1 MLDFSIKTLS
11 DDTKELY
18 VDGKM
23 VASGTQEEVLSII
36 RLMTQHEAL
45 EKVSN
50 NEGRGRR
57 KIKAILEPTMTK
69 SNHTIVLVRK
79 IELRPCDCRSESTVK
94 KVPYEARRVELKIP
108 DEVVFAE
115 NNWVFGGSVE
125 PSGVDGKNFVNVDL
139 SGENLGFTVPTR
151 YFSLNHCTCDYC
163 KTNRQR
169 NKTYLVVNQET
180 GEWKQLGKEC
190 LKLFVTG
197 IDIDAIATF
206 ESFIKDAEDAA
217 NPGDEFFYNKGFKF
231 VKIADALALAYAVY
245 RERGY
250 LATRDSVGNPNDLCN
265 KNIVQRKLAQQYG
278 CNSDFLNITNSTRD
292 KIDALTVKADIN
304 AAKDAIG
311 DVEQL
316 PDDPYY
322 NNLKV
327 VVANEYIPLNKL
339 GLLVSIPKAI
349 DRYEEEKRRQEEK
362 EKLAAESNY
371 LGSVGE
377 KISVNFVSG
386 REVACCETQF
396 VLLHIYEFKDANG
409 NAVVW
414 KSSSSKDI
422 PKSGTVT
429 GTVKA
434 HEEYN
439 GIKQTIILRAKIA
452 A

>member
-1 MLDFSIKTLS
+1 MITKT
-11 DDTKELY
+11 Y
-18 VDGKM
+18 M
-23 VASGTQEEVLSII
+23 IPEENV
-36 RLMTQHEAL
+36 ENL
-45 EKVSN
+45 EKKFN
-50 NEGRGRR
+50 AAAR
-57 KIKAILEPTMTK
+57 KIRKINPELEPTMTK

-115 NNWVFGGSVE
+115 NNWAFGGSVE
-125 PSGVDGKNFVNVDL
+125 PSGVDGKNFVNVNL
-139 SGENLGFTVPTR
+139 SGKDLGFIVPTR
-151 YFSLNHCTCDYC
+151 YFSSNPCTCDYC
-163 KTNRQR
+163 RTNRKR

-190 LKLFVTG
+190 LRLFVTG
-197 IDIDAIATF
+197 IDVDAIATF
-206 ESFIKDAEDAA
+206 ESFIKEAEETA
-217 NPGDEFFYNKGFKF
+217 NPGDEFFYNKRFRF
-231 VKIADALALAYAVY
+231 VKVADALALACTVY

-250 LATRDSVGNPNDLCN
+250 LATRDVAGNSNDLCN

-278 CNSDFLNITNSTRD
+278 YDSDFLNIFNSVRD
-292 KIDALTVKADIN
+292 KIDEITVKTDTAI
-304 AAKDAIG
+304 AKEDTEVA
-311 DVEQL
+311 VEMVKRF
-316 PDDPYY
+316 PDEPYY

-327 VVANEYIPLNKL
+327 IVENEYIPLNKL

-349 DRYEEEKRRQEEK
+349 DRYEDEKKKQEEK
-362 EKLAAESNY
+362 ERLAAESDY

-396 VLLHIYEFKDANG
+396 GLLHIYEFKDANG
-409 NAVVW
+409 NTVVW

-422 PKSGTVT
+422 PEIGVVA
-429 GTVKA
+429 GTVKS

-439 GIKQTIILRAKIA
+439 GIKQTVILRAKITA
-452 A
+452 

>member
-1 MLDFSIKTLS
+1 MI
-11 DDTKELY
+11 TKAY
-18 VDGKM
+18 M
-23 VASGTQEEVLSII
+23 IPEENV
-36 RLMTQHEAL
+36 ENL
-45 EKVSN
+45 EKKFN
-50 NEGRGRR
+50 TAAR
-57 KIKAILEPTMTK
+57 KIRKINPELEPAMTK
-69 SNHTIVLVRK
+69 SDHTIILVHK
-79 IELRPCDCRSESTVK
+79 IELRPCDCRSETTVK
-94 KVPYEARRVELKIP
+94 EVPYEARRVELKIP
-108 DEVVFAE
+108 DEAVFAE
-115 NNWVFGGSVE
+115 NNWAFGGSVE
-125 PSGVDGKNFVNVDL
+125 PSGVDGKNFVNVNL
-139 SGENLGFTVPTR
+139 SGKDLGFIVPSN
-151 YFSLNHCTCDYC
+151 YFTSNPCTCDYC

-169 NKTYLVVNQET
+169 NKTYLVVNRET

-197 IDIDAIATF
+197 IDVDAIATF
-206 ESFIKDAEDAA
+206 ESFIKEAEDAA

-231 VKIADALALAYAVY
+231 VKVADALALAYAVY

-250 LATRDSVGNPNDLCN
+250 LATRDSVGNPNDFCN

-292 KIDALTVKADIN
+292 KIDTITFKADIN

-311 DVEQL
+311 DVERL

-322 NNLKV
+322 SNLKV
-327 VVANEYIPLNKL
+327 IVANEYIPLNKL

-349 DRYEEEKRRQEEK
+349 ERYKEEKKRQDER

-396 VLLHIYEFKDANG
+396 GLLHIYEFKDANG
-409 NAVVW
+409 NIVIW

-422 PKSGTVT
+422 PESGTVT

-434 HEEYN
+434 QEEYN
-439 GIKQTIILRAKIA
+439 GVKQTIILRAKITA
-452 A
+452 ERV

>member
-1 MLDFSIKTLS
+1 MITKT
-11 DDTKELY
+11 Y
-18 VDGKM
+18 M
-23 VASGTQEEVLSII
+23 IPEENV
-36 RLMTQHEAL
+36 ENL
-45 EKVSN
+45 EKKFN
-50 NEGRGRR
+50 AAAR
-57 KIKAILEPTMTK
+57 KIRKINPELESTMTK
-69 SNHTIVLVRK
+69 SNHTITLVRK
-79 IELRPCDCRSESTVK
+79 IELRPCDCRSEATVK
-94 KVPYEARRVELKIP
+94 EVPYEARRVELKIP

-115 NNWVFGGSVE
+115 NNWAFGGSVE
-125 PSGVDGKNFVNVDL
+125 PSGVEGKNFVNVNL
-139 SGENLGFTVPTR
+139 SGNDLGFIVPTK
-151 YFSLNHCTCDYC
+151 YFSSNPCSCDYC
-163 KTNRQR
+163 KTNRKR

-197 IDIDAIATF
+197 IDVDAIATF
-206 ESFIKDAEDAA
+206 ESFIKEAEDAA
-217 NPGDEFFYNKGFKF
+217 TPGDEFFYNKGFKF
-231 VKIADALALAYAVY
+231 VKVADALALAYAVY

-265 KNIVQRKLAQQYG
+265 KNIVQRKLTQQYG
-278 CNSDFLNITNSTRD
+278 CNSDFLNITNSTRGE
-292 KIDALTVKADIN
+292 IDAMTFKADIN
-304 AAKDAIG
+304 VGDVIS

-327 VVANEYIPLNKL
+327 IVANEYVPLNKL

-362 EKLAAESNY
+362 EKLASESNY

-396 VLLHIYEFKDANG
+396 GLLHIYEFKDANG
-409 NAVVW
+409 NMVIW
-414 KSSSSKDI
+414 KTSSGKDI
-422 PKSGTVT
+422 PESGTVT

>member
-1 MLDFSIKTLS
+1 MITKT
-11 DDTKELY
+11 Y
-18 VDGKM
+18 M
-23 VASGTQEEVLSII
+23 IPEENV
-36 RLMTQHEAL
+36 ENL
-45 EKVSN
+45 EKKFN
-50 NEGRGRR
+50 AAAR
-57 KIKAILEPTMTK
+57 KIRKINPELEPTMTK

-115 NNWVFGGSVE
+115 NNWAFGGSVE
-125 PSGVDGKNFVNVDL
+125 PSGVDGKNFVNVNL
-139 SGENLGFTVPTR
+139 SGKDLGFIVPTR
-151 YFSLNHCTCDYC
+151 YFSSNPCTCDYC
-163 KTNRQR
+163 RTNRKR

-197 IDIDAIATF
+197 IDVDAIATF
-206 ESFIKDAEDAA
+206 ESFIKEAEEAA
-217 NPGDEFFYNKGFKF
+217 NPGDEFFYNKRFRF
-231 VKIADALALAYAVY
+231 VKVADALALACTVY

-250 LATRDSVGNPNDLCN
+250 LATRDVAGNSNDLCN

-278 CNSDFLNITNSTRD
+278 YDSDFLNIFNSVRD
-292 KIDALTVKADIN
+292 KIDEITVKTDTAI
-304 AAKDAIG
+304 AKEDTEVA
-311 DVEQL
+311 VEMVKRF
-316 PDDPYY
+316 PDEPYY

-327 VVANEYIPLNKL
+327 IVENEYIPLNKL

-349 DRYEEEKRRQEEK
+349 DRYEDEKKKQEEK
-362 EKLAAESNY
+362 ERLAAESDY

-396 VLLHIYEFKDANG
+396 GLLHIYEFKDANG
-409 NAVVW
+409 NTVVW

-422 PKSGTVT
+422 PEIGVVA
-429 GTVKA
+429 GTVKS

-439 GIKQTIILRAKIA
+439 GIKQTVILRAKITA
-452 A
+452 

>member
-1 MLDFSIKTLS
+1 MIIKS
-11 DDTKELY
+11 Y
-18 VDGKM
+18 M
-23 VASGTQEEVLSII
+23 IPEENVES
-36 RLMTQHEAL
+36 L
-45 EKVSN
+45 EKKFN
-50 NEGRGRR
+50 TAAR
-57 KIKAILEPTMTK
+57 KIRKINPELEPTMTK
-69 SNHTIVLVRK
+69 SNHTIVLVHK
-79 IELRPCDCRSESTVK
+79 IELRPCDCRSETTIK
-94 KVPYEARRVELKIP
+94 EVPYEARRVELKIP
-108 DEVVFAE
+108 DEAVFAE
-115 NNWVFGGSVE
+115 NNWSFGGSVE
-125 PSGVDGKNFVNVDL
+125 PSGVEGKNFVNVNL
-139 SGENLGFTVPTR
+139 SGKDLGFIVPSK
-151 YFSLNHCTCDYC
+151 YFTANPCTCDYC
-163 KTNRQR
+163 NTNRKR

-197 IDIDAIATF
+197 IDVDAIATF
-206 ESFIKDAEDAA
+206 ESFIKEAEDAA
-217 NPGDEFFYNKGFKF
+217 NPGNEFFYNRRFKF
-231 VKIADALALAYAVY
+231 VKVADALALACAVY

-250 LATRDSVGNPNDLCN
+250 LATRDSVGNSNDLCN
-265 KNIVQRKLAQQYG
+265 KNIVQRKLTQQYG
-278 CNSDFLNITNSTRD
+278 CDSDFLNITNSTRG
-292 KIDALTVKADIN
+292 KIDAITFKADIN

-349 DRYEEEKRRQEEK
+349 ERYKEEKKRQEEK

-396 VLLHIYEFKDANG
+396 GLLHIYEFKDASG
-409 NAVVW
+409 NVIVW

-422 PKSGTVT
+422 PENGVVA

-434 HEEYN
+434 HEEYD
-439 GIKQTIILRAKIA
+439 GIKQTVILRAKITA
-452 A
+452 

>member
-1 MLDFSIKTLS
+1 MITKT
-11 DDTKELY
+11 Y
-18 VDGKM
+18 M
-23 VASGTQEEVLSII
+23 IPEENV
-36 RLMTQHEAL
+36 ENL
-45 EKVSN
+45 EKKFN
-50 NEGRGRR
+50 AAAR
-57 KIKAILEPTMTK
+57 KIRKINPELEPTMTK

-115 NNWVFGGSVE
+115 NNWAFGGSVE
-125 PSGVDGKNFVNVDL
+125 PSGVDGKNFVNINL
-139 SGENLGFTVPTR
+139 SGNDFGFVVPSK
-151 YFSLNHCTCDYC
+151 YFTANPCTCDYC
-163 KTNRQR
+163 KTNRKR

-197 IDIDAIATF
+197 IDVDAIATF
-206 ESFIKDAEDAA
+206 ESLIKEAEGAA

-231 VKIADALALAYAVY
+231 VKVADALALACAVY

-250 LATRDSVGNPNDLCN
+250 LATRDSVGNPNDFCN

-278 CNSDFLNITNSTRD
+278 CNSDFLNIANSTRD
-292 KIDALTVKADIN
+292 KIDTITFKADIN
-304 AAKDAIG
+304 AATDAIG

-327 VVANEYIPLNKL
+327 IVANEYIPLNKL

-349 DRYEEEKRRQEEK
+349 DRYEEEKKRQEEK
-362 EKLAAESNY
+362 ERLATESNY
-371 LGSVGE
+371 IGSVGD
-377 KISVNFVSG
+377 KIEIDFVSG
-386 REVACCETQF
+386 REAACCETQF
-396 VLLHIYEFKDANG
+396 GLLHIYEFKDASG
-409 NAVVW
+409 NVIVW
-414 KSSSSKDI
+414 KSSSGKEI
-422 PKSGTVT
+422 PESGKIS

-439 GIKQTIILRAKIA
+439 GVKQTVILRAKITA
-452 A
+452 